1 MKRRIAAVLTA
12 AILAASL
19 AGCSG
24 TSAPAGAGEPA
35 AQAGENS
42 GKENAG
48 KDAAGNGAEKNA
60 DSGKTSGNDTGAQA
74 GAPKEMTEY
83 STVYTAEID
92 TLNYLKTTVSDSIA
106 LSYSI
111 LDGLV
116 EFDRFGE
123 MIPCIATDWTIS
135 DDELTYTFHLRDN
148 VKWYDWKGNEVGTVK
163 AQDFA
168 DGIQWILTKDN
179 AATTS
184 KTVYDV
190 IKNGKAYYDG
200 EITDFSQVG
209 VRAVDDTTL
218 EYTLEQPTPYFLK
231 QLSFPCFFPVN
242 GEFLAEQGELFGV
255 DKDAILYCGAY
266 LLTSFEPQSQR
277 IMEANPNYW
286 NKDIISIGR
295 LNYKYNAESN
305 SIGAELFLRGEINDF
320 VLPGSILDEWMN
332 DPEKKEMMRPN
343 NLTNMS
349 YFIGLNFDPDY
360 GAEYKPEDWK
370 TAVNNES
377 FRKSLFHALDREAA
391 IMTVEPYDPK
401 SKLLNTFTRKN
412 LVQADGVDYTM
423 MDGLAA
429 YTEGDSFN
437 KDAALTAKEKAMEEL
452 NGKVTFPVQIL
463 VPFSTAKVDTANRM
477 QVIEQQMEGL
487 LGTDYIDIIL
497 ESHPS
502 TGFAKQVR
510 NPGAYSMM
518 EMGWGSD
525 FADPLGMMNPVHTD
539 SLDGNYMRVSNAAD
553 LLDASGNSVF
563 EAALDEA
570 NKETK
575 DLKKR
580 YELFAKAE
588 SMLLDKAILIPFY
601 TSGGGYRATYMDPFS
616 GYTSQMGRNG
626 AIKLKGAVIMDKPMG
641 MSEYPAALA
650 QYEKDRAERMKN

>member
-1 MKRRIAAVLTA
+1 MKKRLTAAVLTA
-12 AILAASL
+12 AMFTVSL
-19 AGCSG
+19 VGCSKPA
-24 TSAPAGAGEPA
+24 APAGGESA
-35 AQAGENS
+35 S
-42 GKENAG
+42 VS
-48 KDAAGNGAEKNA
+48 AEK
-60 DSGKTSGNDTGAQA
+60 GDTGSQNKKDGEEAKKPA
-74 GAPKEMTEY
+74 EMTEY

-106 LSYSI
+106 LFYNI
-111 LDGLV
+111 MDGLV

-123 MIPCIATDWTIS
+123 LIPCIATEWTIS
-135 DDELTYTFHLRDN
+135 DDELTYTFKLRDD
-148 VKWYDWKGNEVGTVK
+148 VKWYDWKGNEAGIVK
-163 AQDFA
+163 AQDFV
-168 DGIQWILTKDN
+168 DGIQWILTKEN

-190 IKNGKAYYDG
+190 IKNGKAFYDG
-200 EITDFSQVG
+200 EITDFAQVG
-209 VRAVDDTTL
+209 VKAIDDTTV

-255 DKDAILYCGAY
+255 DKDAVLYCGAY

-277 IMEANPNYW
+277 ILEANPNYW
-286 NKDIISIGR
+286 NSEIITIGR
-295 LNYKYNAESN
+295 LDYKYNAESN

-320 VLPGSILDEWMN
+320 ALPGSILDEWMN

-349 YFIGLNFDPDY
+349 YFMGFNFDPDY
-360 GAEYKPEDWK
+360 GEQYKPEDWK
-370 TAVNNES
+370 TAVNNEN

-391 IMTVEPYDPK
+391 ILTVEPYDPQ

-412 LVQADGVDYTM
+412 LVQAGGVDYTM
-423 MDGLAA
+423 MGGLAA

-437 KDAALTAKEKAMEEL
+437 KDEALAAKAKAMEEL
-452 NGKVTFPVQIL
+452 DGKVTFPIQTL
-463 VPFSTAKVDTANRM
+463 VPFSTAKVDTSNRM

-487 LGTDYIDIIL
+487 LGTDYIDIVL

-510 NPGAYSMM
+510 TPGAYSMM

-539 SLDGNYMRVSNAAD
+539 SLDGNYMRVSKAED
-553 LLDASGNSVF
+553 ILDADGNSLF

-575 DLKKR
+575 DLAKR
-580 YELFAKAE
+580 YELFAEAE

-601 TSGGGYRATYMDPFS
+601 TSGGGYRASYLDPFS

-626 AIKLKGAVIMDKPMG
+626 AIKLKGAVILEKPMG
-641 MSEYPAALA
+641 MSEYPAALE